1 MEVVVGTNLRMIR
14 EIAAIP
20 SKLMEVLKHIL
31 NRNKGKLQQRQ
42 EAKTHTQ
49 HVSTAF
55 QTH

>member
-1 MEVVVGTNLRMIR
+1 MVETNLPRMIR

-20 SKLMEVLKHIL
+20 SKLMEVPKDSL
-31 NRNKGKLQQRQ
+31 NHNKGKLQQRQ
-42 EAKTHTQ
+42 GAKTHTQ